1 MAYSDFTLTDVKE
14 KLFLSL
20 AEAENENLFSQIEG
34 LDPSEHLKE
43 TLTYNVPLATSI
55 HTEKARSELIVAPVL
70 VEVIKRLNHQVSLF
84 SGIEL
89 TVDKSKGLNGV
100 CDYLISLSPEQLYVD
115 VPVLAV
121 VEAKHDNVKSGLSQC
136 MSEMLA
142 AKLFNESEGHQISNL
157 YGVVTTGSLWNF
169 LKLSDTT
176 VWLDREEYHISNVS
190 KILGIF
196 VWMIH
201 SNRKP

>member
-1 MAYSDFTLTDVKE
+1 MNILKRHVK
-14 KLFLSL
+14 
-20 AEAENENLFSQIEG
+20 
-34 LDPSEHLKE
+34 
-43 TLTYNVPLATSI
+43 YNVPLATSI

-89 TVDKSKGLNGV
+89 TVNKSKGLNGV

-121 VEAKHDNVKSGLSQC
+121 VEAKNDNIKLGLSQC
-136 MSEMLA
+136 ISEMLA
-142 AKLFNESEGHQISNL
+142 AKLFNENKGHQLNSI

-169 LKLSDTT
+169 LKLSSST
-176 VWLDREEYHISNVS
+176 VWVDREEYHISNVS

-196 VWMIH
+196 IWMIH
-201 SNRKP
+201 SNQRPLSPDFV